1 MVLKRRHTLS
11 VLSDLNYRSENGDI
25 QGLENASLLAERFV
39 SSLKVSMGTAWAEEN
54 LSFYSSHFGESVLV
68 NSSQWS
74 LSHDS
79 ALKQEVQTDTEVRK
93 ISVCNSPF
101 RPGCR

>member
-11 VLSDLNYRSENGDI
+11 ALSDLNYRSENGDI

-39 SSLKVSMGTAWAEEN
+39 TSFKVSRGTAWAVEN
-54 LSFYSSHFGESVLV
+54 SSFYGSHLRESVLV

-79 ALKQEVQTDTEVRK
+79 DLKQEVQTDTEVRK